1 MKKTNIDS
9 PFYRTMGRIGDLVLA
24 NVLWLVCSLP
34 ILTAGAST
42 LGLFSV
48 VNKMAAKEDY
58 TVRTDFFKA
67 FRRDFKQ
74 ATALWLVVLV
84 IGFVGATG
92 LRTATAQDTA
102 SNGIL
107 AAASFLLLAGI
118 GFLGCWGF
126 ALLARFSYPKALLA
140 LADGARMTL
149 ANLLPSVGI
158 LAFLAWFPLLAK
170 AAPAWFVYL
179 LPLWLLIGGA
189 GSALG
194 MASLMRPA
202 FAQLEKAGRKDETD
216 EPEKDDLDGGNEA

>member
-9 PFYRTMGRIGDLVLA
+9 PFYRTMGRIGDLLFA
-24 NVLWLVCSLP
+24 NLLWLVCCLP
-34 ILTAGAST
+34 VITTGAST
-42 LGLFSV
+42 LGLFTV

-67 FRRDFKQ
+67 FKRDFKQ

-84 IGFVGATG
+84 IGFAGFTG
-92 LRTATAQDTA
+92 LHNATAQDTA

-126 ALLARFSYPKALLA
+126 ALLARFAYPKALLA

-216 EPEKDDLDGGNEA
+216 EPEKDDLDGGSEA